1 MAELTPEV
9 QAVMNQVTQ
18 TALQQGQQ
26 IGSLAM
32 QNAVQVQQLGQ
43 IAAMQL
49 LTGGMQV
56 GQSYQGNHLRRG
68 SEVDGQEA
76 SAEGKVLSDSAAATF
91 PRESGQLDSLYH
103 KDVMKG
109 VVDSA
114 VSQILAKLAQ
124 TTPMQ
129 TGAHAAQAPADRAG
143 DK

>member
-1 MAELTPEV
+1 MAELPANV
-9 QAVMNQVTQ
+9 QAVMDQVTQ

-32 QNAVQVQQLGQ
+32 QNAVQMQQLGQ
-43 IAAMQL
+43 IAAIQL
-49 LTGGMQV
+49 VSGGMQV

-68 SEVDGQEA
+68 SEIDAQEA
-76 SAEGKVLSDSAAATF
+76 SGEGKVYSDSAAASL
-91 PRESGQLDSLYH
+91 PRESQQLDSIYH

-124 TTPMQ
+124 STPPQ
-129 TGAHAAQAPADRAG
+129 TAAHAAQAPADRSNA
-143 DK
+143 

>member
-1 MAELTPEV
+1 MD
-9 QAVMNQVTQ
+9 QVTQ

-32 QNAVQVQQLGQ
+32 QNAVQMQQLGQ
-43 IAAMQL
+43 TLALQL
-49 LTGGMQV
+49 LGGGLQV

-68 SEVDGQEA
+68 AEVDGQEA
-76 SAEGKVLSDSAAATF
+76 SAEGKIISDSAAATF
-91 PRESGQLDSLYH
+91 PREVQQLDSLYH

-124 TTPMQ
+124 TLHNLPQ
-129 TGAHAAQAPADRAG
+129 IE
-143 DK
+143 K

>member
-1 MAELTPEV
+1 MD
-9 QAVMNQVTQ
+9 QVTQ

-32 QNAVQVQQLGQ
+32 QNAVQMQQLGQ
-43 IAAMQL
+43 TLALQL
-49 LTGGMQV
+49 LGGGLQV

-68 SEVDGQEA
+68 AEVDGQEA
-76 SAEGKVLSDSAAATF
+76 SAEGKIISDSAAATF
-91 PRESGQLDSLYH
+91 PREVQQLDSLYH

-124 TTPMQ
+124 TTPPQ
-129 TGAHAAQAPADRAG
+129 TAGHAAQPPADREMS
-143 DK
+143 K

>member
-1 MAELTPEV
+1 MADLAPNV
-9 QAVMNQVTQ
+9 AAVAEQVTQ

-32 QNAVQVQQLGQ
+32 QNAVQMQQLGQ
-43 IAAMQL
+43 IAAIQL
-49 LTGGMQV
+49 LSGGMQV
-56 GQSYQGNHLRRG
+56 SQSYQGNHLRRG
-68 SEVDGQEA
+68 SEIDAQEA
-76 SAEGKVLSDSAAATF
+76 AGEGKVHSDSAAASF

-124 TTPMQ
+124 STPPQ
-129 TGAHAAQAPADRAG
+129 TAAHAAQAPADRG
-143 DK
+143 